1 MDNIESLIENAK
13 QQIAAARDVA
23 TLEQLRIQYF
33 GKNGE
38 LTRILKELGSLSS
51 DQKAKVGQS
60 ANAAKNTIKE
70 FLEKQK
76 NILKIKELEGK
87 LQEEGLDVTLPGRGQ
102 DIGTLHPVT
111 KVRIRMQELFSSM
124 GFNIEE
130 GPEIEDEFH
139 NFEALNMPLYHP
151 ARTTMDTFYLKNI
164 PYLLRTH
171 TSPVQI
177 RAMQKSGVP
186 LRVIAP
192 GRVFRRDSDST
203 HTPMFHQLEG
213 FLVDKD
219 ISFADLKFIL
229 NNFLENF
236 FEEKIETRF
245 RPSYFPFTEPSAEAD
260 LKCLNCHGQGCSLC
274 SGTGWI
280 EILGCGMIH
289 PNVFKAVGIDSDKYS
304 GFAFGI
310 GIDRFAM
317 FRYGIKDLRI
327 LFEND
332 LRFLEQ
338 F

>member
-1 MDNIESLIENAK
+1 MDNIQNLINTAK
-13 QQIAAARDVA
+13 EQIAEAKDLLS
-23 TLEQLRIQYF
+23 LEQLRIQYL
-33 GKNGE
+33 GKKSE
-38 LTRILKELGSLSS
+38 LTSILKELGNLAP
-51 DQKAKVGQS
+51 DQKAQIGQVVNS
-60 ANAAKNTIKE
+60 AKNELKE

-76 NILKIKELEGK
+76 NALSMRVLEEKLKEQAI
-87 LQEEGLDVTLPGRGQ
+87 DVTMPGRGQ

-111 KVRIRMQELFSSM
+111 KVRMRMQELFSSM
-124 GFNIEE
+124 GFVVAE

-139 NFEALNMPLYHP
+139 NFEALNMPMYHP
-151 ARTTMDTFYLKNI
+151 ARTTVDTFYLKNI

-177 RAMQKSGVP
+177 RTMQKSGVP
-186 LRVIAP
+186 LRIIAP

-213 FLVDKD
+213 FLVDID
-219 ISFADLKFIL
+219 ISFANLKGIL

-260 LKCLNCHGQGCSLC
+260 LKCINCHGQGCGLC

-289 PNVFKAVGIDSDKYS
+289 PNVFKAVGLDSDKYS